1 MTARADRRP
10 LAVAAL
16 VALVLGCAVLGTWFA
31 VLVNGDKP
39 DWLEDL
45 AVYVGGGRA
54 VTDGKPLYQLVVPPF
69 GYQFTYPPFAAVLF
83 VPLSLVG
90 AGTLKILWTFVNV
103 LLVEAVVLLS
113 LRWVR
118 PGPARQQIALVA
130 VVALAAMWLGPVRAT
145 LETGQVNLLLVVL
158 VLMDFALLSRSK
170 AMGVGIGLA
179 MAVKLTPGVFLVY
192 LLLTRRFRAA
202 LTAAVTFLA
211 TVLFSLAVLPSDTL
225 KYWGGVFVDAD
236 RVAITQHR
244 FQQSLRGVVVRVA
257 HSTDT
262 TLVWAC
268 LAVVLAV
275 LGLALAVGLWR
286 RGQDQWGVLVT
297 AGVALVVSPVSWEHH
312 WVWVVPGLVFLAA
325 AVRTPLGWAGWGV
338 VVAAIALRPYAWAV
352 PRDPADALRIDDPL
366 TQIAASWLPLLAV
379 LVAVALAVTSRA
391 SRTSGVSTPTGAELR
406 SDSRELRRL

>member
-1 MTARADRRP
+1 MTARAERRP
-10 LAVAAL
+10 LPAAVL
-16 VALVLGCAVLGTWFA
+16 VALVLGCAALGTWFA
-31 VLVNGDKP
+31 VLVNGAKP

-45 AVYVGGGRA
+45 AVYVGGGQA
-54 VTDGKPLYQLVVPPF
+54 VTSGEPLYQLVVPPF
-69 GYQFTYPPFAAVLF
+69 GYQFTYPPFAALLF
-83 VPLSLVG
+83 IPLSLVG
-90 AGTLKILWTFVNV
+90 AGALKIAWTFVGV
-103 LLVEAVVLLS
+103 LLLEVVLLLS

-118 PGPARQQIALVA
+118 SGPARGHVALAA
-130 VVALAAMWLGPVRAT
+130 VVALAAMWLGPVRST
-145 LETGQVNLLLVVL
+145 LETGQVNLLLVAL
-158 VLMDFALLSRSK
+158 VLADFTLLSRSR

-179 MAVKLTPGVFLVY
+179 VAIKLTPGVFLVY
-192 LLLTRRFRAA
+192 LLLTRRFRPA
-202 LTAAVTFLA
+202 LTAVATFLA
-211 TVLFSLAVLPSDTL
+211 TVLLSLAVLPSDTL

-244 FQQSLRGVVVRVA
+244 FQQSLRGVVARVA

-275 LGLALAVGLWR
+275 LGLVLAVRLWR

-297 AGVALVVSPVSWEHH
+297 AGVGLVVSPVSWEHH

-352 PRDPADALRIDDPL
+352 PRDPAEALRISDPL
-366 TQIAASWLPLLAV
+366 TQVAASWLPLLAV
-379 LVAVALAVTSRA
+379 LVAVALAVR
-391 SRTSGVSTPTGAELR
+391 SGVSGPPTGAELP